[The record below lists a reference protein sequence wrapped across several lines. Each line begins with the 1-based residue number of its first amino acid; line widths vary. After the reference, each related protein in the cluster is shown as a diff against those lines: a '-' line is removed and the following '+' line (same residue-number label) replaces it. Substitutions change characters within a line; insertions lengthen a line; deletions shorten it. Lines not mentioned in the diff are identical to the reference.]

1 MRLLVVVVLF
11 FLSILMLYEAV
22 NLFPLKHYDVVKKI
36 AEDQNLDPLLVMAFI
51 RVESSFRENA
61 ISPLGAKGL
70 MQVMDDTAEWLS
82 EKTRREL
89 DLTTPASNIEAGVLY
104 FKYLLEK
111 YNDIKKAIKAYN
123 IGPNAYDSS
132 RNMEAAERY
141 YRKIMLSYFI
151 YRFLYRPPK

>member
-1 MRLLVVVVLF
+1 MRLLAAVI
-11 FLSILMLYEAV
+11 LSILFIFMLYEAV

-36 AEDQNLDPLLVMAFI
+36 AENQDIDPLLVMAFI
-51 RVESSFRENA
+51 RVESNFRENA

-70 MQVMDDTAEWLS
+70 MQVMDDTAKWLS

-104 FKYLLEK
+104 FRYLLEK

-132 RNMEAAERY
+132 KNMEAARRY
-141 YRKIMLSYFI
+141 YRKIMLSYLI